1 MLSRDG
7 TDKARALGRGRER
20 DNGADKSK
28 AADARD
34 VAPAV
39 TIDDTKRGSS
49 VDTQASRRPLEY
61 PLVHTAP
68 TYTHPCNS
76 KK

>member
-7 TDKARALGRGRER
+7 TDKARALSRGSER

-28 AADARD
+28 AADASD

-61 PLVHTAP
+61 P
-68 TYTHPCNS
+68 
-76 KK
+76 

>member
-1 MLSRDG
+1 MLSRAG
-7 TDKARALGRGRER
+7 TDKARALGRGTER
-20 DNGADKSK
+20 DDGADESK
-28 AADARD
+28 ADEPSD

-61 PLVHTAP
+61 P
-68 TYTHPCNS
+68 
-76 KK
+76 

>member
-7 TDKARALGRGRER
+7 TDKARTLSRGTER

-28 AADARD
+28 AADASD

-61 PLVHTAP
+61 P
-68 TYTHPCNS
+68 
-76 KK
+76 

>member
-7 TDKARALGRGRER
+7 TDKTRTLGRGTER

-49 VDTQASRRPLEY
+49 VDTQAGWRPLEY
-61 PLVHTAP
+61 P
-68 TYTHPCNS
+68 
-76 KK
+76 

>member
-28 AADARD
+28 AADAGD

-61 PLVHTAP
+61 P
-68 TYTHPCNS
+68 
-76 KK
+76 

>member
-7 TDKARALGRGRER
+7 TDKARAGGER

-61 PLVHTAP
+61 P
-68 TYTHPCNS
+68 
-76 KK
+76 

>member
-7 TDKARALGRGRER
+7 TDKARALGRGTER

-28 AADARD
+28 AADASD
-34 VAPAV
+34 VAPAVTIDDGAPAV

-61 PLVHTAP
+61 P
-68 TYTHPCNS
+68 
-76 KK
+76 